1 MGKTVLNW
9 IDRVLT
15 FGMALCGFGA
25 CTSFGGEEYGCPTAD
40 YIFHGKVTDEAGT
53 PLPDVKVSW
62 IHTNIDGR
70 SEENLNDTIY
80 VGQDSLSSTDA
91 KGEYSVRPP
100 VDYWSSAYGF
110 RFTDRDGASVDTF
123 PNISDLAPL
132 KGGDGRWYEGR
143 SENTIDITLD
153 IHVGK

>member
-1 MGKTVLNW
+1 MEWHFVALAHVLP
-9 IDRVLT
+9 
-15 FGMALCGFGA
+15 
-25 CTSFGGEEYGCPTAD
+25 SGGEEYGCPTAD

-62 IHTNIDGR
+62 IHRNIDGR

-123 PNISDLAPL
+123 PNMSDLAPL
-132 KGGDGRWYEGR
+132 KGGDGSWYEGR

-153 IHVGK
+153 IHAGK